1 MADPLETPAMVS
13 VVVPTRDRAVL
24 LDQCLASIRR
34 LEGPDL
40 AIELI
45 VCDDGSSD
53 ETATVAKRHGA
64 RRIETGGRGAAAARN
79 AGMAAATGEFL
90 LFVDDDD
97 VVLPGHI
104 RPQVRLLRQRP
115 ELMAAVGQVCNASFD
130 LGEAGSPWPSS
141 LPADGDVLE
150 SFFRAY
156 PQIGATVSRIAVRE
170 SVGGQDPAL
179 AGDQDWDW
187 HLRLA
192 LRHRVGFVDVPCL
205 LFRQRPASGA
215 QEEGEWRRLRYHRMV
230 LWRNAR
236 RAGWRRM
243 PPWKVA
249 AIAFRQR
256 GAYAAAF
263 AGFAA
268 THARMGERRAA
279 MRSFGRAIVASPPH
293 AVRALLVDRRLRRV
307 PERTARADG
316 ERLVDHAPGV
326 AEEGRE

>member
-1 MADPLETPAMVS
+1 MADPLDPSATVS
-13 VVVPTRDRAVL
+13 VVVPTRDRAAF
-24 LDQCLASIRR
+24 LDQCLASIRG

-45 VCDDGSSD
+45 VCDDGSGE
-53 ETATVAKRHGA
+53 ETAAVAQRHGA
-64 RRIETGGRGAAAARN
+64 RRIQTGGRGAAAARN

-104 RPQVRLLRQRP
+104 RPHVRLLRQRP
-115 ELMAAVGQVCNASFD
+115 ELVAAVGQVRNASFD

-141 LPADGDVLE
+141 LPEDGDVLG

-156 PQIGATVSRIAVRE
+156 PQIGATVSRMAVRE
-170 SVGGQDPAL
+170 SVGGQDAAL

-192 LRHRVGFVDVPCL
+192 LRHRVGFVAVPCL
-205 LFRQRPASGA
+205 LFRQRPPSAA
-215 QEEGEWRRLRYHRMV
+215 QEEGEWRRLRYHRKV

-243 PPWKVA
+243 PPWTLA

-268 THARMGERRAA
+268 AHASLGERRAA
-279 MRSFGRAIVASPPH
+279 VRSLGRAMIASPPH
-293 AVRALLVDRRLRRV
+293 AVRALWVDRRLRGVFVRG
-307 PERTARADG
+307 ARADG
-316 ERLVDHAPGV
+316 ERLLDHAPGL
-326 AEEGRE
+326 AEERRE